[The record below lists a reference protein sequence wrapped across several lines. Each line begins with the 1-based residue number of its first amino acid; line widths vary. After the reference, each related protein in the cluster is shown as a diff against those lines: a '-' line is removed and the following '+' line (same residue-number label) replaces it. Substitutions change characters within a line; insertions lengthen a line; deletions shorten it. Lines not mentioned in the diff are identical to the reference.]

1 MRGRLLL
8 ILAILLCSTSLVFAQ
23 NTRMIL
29 EVTPSHSPAG
39 PLTVKPGEQIQF
51 SATAW
56 EWTAAGLKQQVQ
68 IDQLT
73 WDLDPSAFGSI
84 TAGGLLTAATQN
96 SVPRGIVI
104 ATAQIG
110 TVTIRSDVV
119 VMLGNPAVTHTFK
132 GSVSDANGPVANARV
147 SVMSV
152 GMLPFLVTGKT
163 DASGAFSVDVPG
175 GTYVVRAEA
184 TGYIPEYFDDVLTQ
198 DKATEF
204 VTDPAVPTIDNI
216 DFILS
221 EGGKIRGTVTDAATS
236 DPIADAIV
244 FAMSGS
250 QRIPPSGSNA
260 GFHARTDAQGN
271 YEITGLPD
279 GDYIV
284 SAQAQK
290 YIQQYYDGKS
300 DPNAAD
306 KVTVVSAAT
315 VSDVDFALN
324 ERQPDPVY
332 TIEGHVYDNSSA
344 PVEGAVIFAEMSNSP
359 MLRWLQTR
367 SRSDGSYTLE
377 VPAGTFIVRAVKQ
390 GLVTEYYDNVADA
403 TQATPLSLDANTT
416 TQTGIDFSLDTFG
429 GSIAGVVRDAN
440 GNAVADAVVRAWANT
455 RPSPNS
461 LGHGYGT
468 ARSASDGSYM
478 IAGLPPADYVV
489 RAHAKDFL
497 PEYYDDVADMSSAS
511 KVTVASQAV
520 TGIDFSLDRGGSIS
534 GRISDED
541 TGDPLAHAVVFVRS
555 TTHRFERGA
564 RTDAS
569 GDYTVDGLP
578 SGDYTVFSAAR
589 GYLGEYYDDAASA
602 SNATAVTVSAP
613 GAVTGIDL
621 ALATAPVAPRSY
633 RGQVTSRGG
642 APAHVIVEAVNAA
655 TGMTLR
661 STTDMHGGFE
671 LQAWEN
677 AVIRVRALGYVGQ
690 YAGGTHDWKQS
701 RWDGATGSMTFTLEE
716 QSEAG
721 MAEVSGTIRDASSG
735 EELADAWVYGMDA
748 AGNLFFSVT
757 GADGGYLIP
766 NATNGSLD
774 IMVSEVGYET
784 THGGTSV
791 EDARGSADI
800 LTPRSTVTDVDERP
814 ALPASLRL
822 CQNYPNPFN
831 PSTTLRFELPERAL
845 VTLRVYDLLGRE
857 VATLLRGTVDA
868 GSHTVAFDAAGL
880 PSGLYLARLESGDM
894 VETRRMTLMK

>member
-1 MRGRLLL
+1 
-8 ILAILLCSTSLVFAQ
+8 
-23 NTRMIL
+23 MIL
-29 EVTPSHSPAG
+29 EITPSHGPAA

-56 EWTAAGLKQQVQ
+56 EWTSAGLKQQVQ
-68 IDQLT
+68 IDQLS
-73 WDLDPSAFGSI
+73 WDLDPAAFGSI
-84 TAGGLLTAATQN
+84 TSGGLLTAAAQN
-96 SVPRGIVI
+96 SAPRGVVI

-110 TVTIRSDVV
+110 AVTIRSDVV
-119 VMLGNPAVTHTFK
+119 VMLGNPAATHTFK
-132 GSVSDANGPVANARV
+132 GSVSDASGPVAEARV

-163 DASGAFSVDVPG
+163 DANGAFSIDVPG

-184 TGYIPEYFDDVLTQ
+184 SGYIPEFFDDVLTQ

-204 VTDPAVPTIDNI
+204 VTDPAVLTIDNI
-216 DFILS
+216 DFVLS
-221 EGGKIRGTVTDAATS
+221 EGGKIRGTITDAATNA
-236 DPIADAIV
+236 PLEGALV
-244 FAMSGS
+244 FAMDGTN
-250 QRIPPSGSNA
+250 RIPPSGSNA
-260 GFHARTDAQGN
+260 GYHARSDAQGN

-279 GDYIV
+279 GDYVV

-290 YIQQYYDGKS
+290 YIQQFYDGKT
-300 DPNAAD
+300 DPGSAD
-306 KVTVVSAAT
+306 EVTISSSSTAT
-315 VSDVDFALN
+315 GIDFALS

-332 TIEGHVYDNSSA
+332 TIEGSVHDNSST
-344 PVEGAVIFAEMSNSP
+344 PVEGAIVYAEMRNGP

-377 VPAGTFIVRAVKQ
+377 VPAGTFIVWAMKQ
-390 GLVTEYYDNVADA
+390 GLVTEYYDNVSDA
-403 TQATPLSLDANTT
+403 AQATTLTLDANNTS
-416 TQTGIDFSLDTFG
+416 QTGIDFALDTFG

-440 GNAVADAVVRAWANT
+440 GNPVADAVVRAWANQ
-455 RPSPNS
+455 RPMPNS
-461 LGHGYGT
+461 TGHGFGT
-468 ARSASDGSYM
+468 ARSASDGSYV

-489 RAHAKDFL
+489 RAQAKDFL
-497 PEYYDDVADMSSAS
+497 PEYYDDVTDMSAATQ
-511 KVTVASQAV
+511 VTVANQAV
-520 TGIDFSLDRGGSIS
+520 TGIDFSLSQGGSIS
-534 GRISDED
+534 GRITDED

-555 TTHRFERGA
+555 TAHRFERGA

-569 GDYTVDGLP
+569 GDYTVHGLP

-589 GYLGEYYDDAASA
+589 GYLGEYYDDAATA
-602 SNATAVTVSAP
+602 AAATPVTVSAP
-613 GAVTGIDL
+613 SAVTGIDL

-642 APAHVIVEAVNAA
+642 VPAHVLVEAVNPVS
-655 TGMTLR
+655 GMTMR
-661 STTDMHGGFE
+661 STTDMRGGFE

-677 AVIRVRALGYVGQ
+677 AVIRVRALGYIGQ

-701 RWDGATGSMTFTLEE
+701 RWEGLTGTMTFMLET

-721 MAEVSGTIRDASSG
+721 MAEVSGTIRDASSNEG
-735 EELADAWVYGMDA
+735 LADAWVYGMDA
-748 AGNLFFSVT
+748 AGNVFFSVT
-757 GADGGYLIP
+757 GGDGGYLIP

-800 LTPRSTVTDVDERP
+800 SAQRSSVTDVDDSP
-814 ALPASLRL
+814 ALPISVRL
-822 CQNYPNPFN
+822 YQNYPNPFN
-831 PSTTLRFELPERAL
+831 PSTTLRFDLPDHAR

-880 PSGLYLARLESGDM
+880 PSGLYLARLESGG
-894 VETRRMTLMK
+894 VVQTRRMTLMK